1 MKRICSLALTLIL
14 ILGLAGCAQK
24 AADAP
29 TWQEQYDLGIKYLE
43 EGNYEEAIIAFNA
56 AIEIDPKRPEA
67 YIGLADVYTALGDT
81 DAAKKA
87 LEDGLAA
94 TEDDSVRARL
104 EQLEAQLSAAAIP
117 QVGPAVDPLPVA
129 RTEERDGYVYEYDEN
144 GRLIREAFYL
154 YDGTL
159 LDWERTFLYD
169 AAGLLVSSRA
179 TSYAEYYTG
188 NPADR
193 YTDSEYDGL
202 GRLIKRV
209 DEDVQLY
216 DGISFLETH
225 TYRYDGTRV
234 EITIDGS
241 EPGTA
246 LPVWK
251 WAVIYTMSDPGH
263 AVKTGNMGYGQ
274 YVELRE
280 YDWVEADPIAGYYG
294 LTVNNAAYDGNG
306 NQLPWS
312 DGWYLDFNAHPEWWY
327 NP

>member
-1 MKRICSLALTLIL
+1 MKKILPLFLTLALV
-14 ILGLAGCAQK
+14 LGLCACGQK
-24 AADAP
+24 AAEGP
-29 TWQEQYDLGIKYLE
+29 TWQEQYDLGIRYLE

-56 AIEIDPKRPEA
+56 AIEIDPKRPET
-67 YIGLADVYTALGDT
+67 YIGLADAYTALGDT
-81 DAAKKA
+81 EAAKKA

-94 TEDDSVRARL
+94 TEDDSIRAQL

-159 LDWERTFLYD
+159 LDWERTYLYD

-179 TSYAEYYTG
+179 TSYASYHTG
-188 NPADR
+188 NPPDR
-193 YTDSEYDGL
+193 YTDYEYDGL

-209 DEDVQLY
+209 DEDVQLD

-251 WAVIYTMSDPGH
+251 WAVIYTMSDPRH
-263 AVKTGNMGYGQ
+263 AVVTGNMGYGQ
-274 YVELRE
+274 YVELE
-280 YDWVEADPIAGYYG
+280 ECDGVDMNPCNNHYG
-294 LTVNNAAYDGNG
+294 QIVNYAAYDGNG

-312 DGWYLDFNAHPEWWY
+312 DGWYLDSNQHPEWWY

>member
-67 YIGLADVYTALGDT
+67 YIGLADVYTAQGDT

-129 RTEERDGYVYEYDEN
+129 RTERTDGDTFSYVFEYDEKDN
-144 GRLIREAFYL
+144 LVHYL
-154 YDGTL
+154 VYKKGILVEEITY
-159 LDWERTFLYD
+159 LYD
-169 AAGLLVSSRA
+169 AAGLRVSSNH
-179 TSYAEYYTG
+179 TSW
-188 NPADR
+188 
-193 YTDSEYDGL
+193 DSPGALYLYHYEEYDGL
-202 GRLIKRV
+202 GRVTKEETEYV
-209 DEDVQLY
+209 FDVINGPY
-216 DGISFLETH
+216 SHGATH
-225 TYRYDGTRV
+225 RYNGALVELTCYGT
-234 EITIDGS
+234 EQDGS
-241 EPGTA
+241 TYS
-246 LPVWK
+246 
-251 WAVIYTMSDPGH
+251 WAGSYTMTDPLNKVRITPVKLGENGTCSYVGVREDSWETNKEVAH
-263 AVKTGNMGYGQ
+263 AAFDGAGS
-274 YVELRE
+274 
-280 YDWVEADPIAGYYG
+280 PI
-294 LTVNNAAYDGNG
+294 
-306 NQLPWS
+306 PWEE
-312 DGWYLDFNAHPEWWY
+312 P
-327 NP
+327 

>member
-1 MKRICSLALTLIL
+1 MYVMKRTFCVIAALLLALSLC
-14 ILGLAGCAQK
+14 GCAQK
-24 AADAP
+24 APEGP
-29 TWQEQYDLGIKYLE
+29 TWQEQYDLGIRYLS
-43 EGNYEEAIIAFNA
+43 EGNYEEAIIAFTA

-67 YIGLADVYTALGDT
+67 YIGLADTYTALGDT
-81 DAAKKA
+81 DAAKNA

-129 RTEERDGYVYEYDEN
+129 RTEEKYGSVFEYDEN
-144 GRLIREAFYL
+144 GRVIREARYL

-159 LDWERTFLYD
+159 LWWERTYLYD
-169 AAGLLVSSRA
+169 AAGLLVSSRE

-188 NPADR
+188 NPADC
-193 YTDSEYDGL
+193 YTDYEYDGL

-209 DEDVQLY
+209 DEDVRLY

-263 AVKTGNMGYGQ
+263 AVKIGNMGYGG
-274 YVELRE
+274 YVEL
-280 YDWVEADPIAGYYG
+280 
-294 LTVNNAAYDGNG
+294 T
-306 NQLPWS
+306 
-312 DGWYLDFNAHPEWWY
+312 
-327 NP
+327 